1 MYKEG
6 KNNMEQYMWIIWLAL
21 FVIMLV
27 IEGAG
32 PGLVSIWFSFG
43 ALIALLVSFIPG
55 VAWWIELIIFVVV
68 SVATLL
74 ALRPVVKRFYKRNNI
89 RTNVD
94 SFVGKR
100 GYVIEDITFLKP
112 GAIKIGDVSWTAIPI
127 DNNEKILENEV
138 IEVVAI
144 NGNKLVVKKV
154 EDK

>member
-1 MYKEG
+1 
-6 KNNMEQYMWIIWLAL
+6 MEQYMWIVWLAL
-21 FVIMLV
+21 FVVMLV

-43 ALIALLVSFIPG
+43 ALIALIVSFIPG
-55 VAWWIELIIFVVV
+55 VAWWIELIVFIAV
-68 SVATLL
+68 SVATLV
-74 ALRPVVKRFYKRNNI
+74 ALRPVVKRFYKHNNI

-100 GYVIEDITFLKP
+100 GYVIEDITLLKP

-127 DNNEKILENEV
+127 DKNDKILENEV